1 MQGQQTIYVKDLTH
15 FIIENIH
22 TRKGIEQRGSLIYV
36 AHLLPIEFHFGHIFW
51 VFISKLSLSP
61 YICAAHK

>member
-1 MQGQQTIYVKDLTH
+1 MQDQQTIYVKNLTH

-36 AHLLPIEFHFGHIFW
+36 AHLLPIEFHFGHILGFHFKT
-51 VFISKLSLSP
+51 VTLSL
-61 YICAAHK
+61 YMRCA